1 MKLTVLD
8 RVEGR
13 FDALG
18 VVIAPAGCCCSSCC
32 VAGGFAL

>member
-13 FDALG
+13 FDAPG
-18 VVIAPAGCCCSSCC
+18 IAIAPAGCCCCC
-32 VAGGFAL
+32 CTAAGFTG